1 MIKSIIDEYVQQAV
15 KKAIE
20 KEDIAFKKN
29 VVKNAISMG
38 YTNNQQLALLVSLP
52 VSKIMEIRKHLIIN
66 KE

>member
-20 KEDIAFKKN
+20 TEDIAFKKN
-29 VVKNAISMG
+29 IVKNALSMG
-38 YTNNQQLALLVSLP
+38 YQDNKLLSLLVNLP
-52 VSKIMEIRKHLIIN
+52 ISKIIEIRKNLTLN